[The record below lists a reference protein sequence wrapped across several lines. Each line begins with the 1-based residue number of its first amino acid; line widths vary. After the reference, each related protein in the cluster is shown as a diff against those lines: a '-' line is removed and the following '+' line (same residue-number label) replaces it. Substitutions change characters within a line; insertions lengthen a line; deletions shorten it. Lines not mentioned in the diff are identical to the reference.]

1 MPTVL
6 EHEPILAEER
16 ERLRIGEIEELFQ
29 GSEEWGLRLVGPEG
43 QEIDLPESLHALVR
57 EVVRVLTRGEAVSIV
72 PISKELTTQEAAD
85 LLNVSRQYLVRLL
98 EKGEIPYHK
107 VGTHRRIA
115 FGDLIEY
122 KRRRDGERRRGLDE
136 LTRMS
141 QEMGLY

>member
-6 EHEPILAEER
+6 EHEPILAKER

-29 GSEEWGLRLVGPEG
+29 RSEGWRLRLVGPEG
-43 QEIDLPESLHALVR
+43 QGIDLPESLHALVR
-57 EVVRVLTRGEAVSIV
+57 EIVRVLTRGDAVSIV

-98 EKGEIPYHK
+98 ERGEIPYHK

-115 FGDLIEY
+115 FADLIEY
-122 KRRRDGERRRGLDE
+122 KRRRDEERHRGLDE

-141 QEMGLY
+141 QELGLY